1 MKSVCES
8 YLELDMKGQNRGIK
22 GLVSGV
28 EKLFHHLPFLG
39 FPPRKLIPRIST
51 RIFSSN
57 FSRALFHDSARFRWK
72 SIVTDAVLLDSEK
85 SDDECSFVLPSQ
97 ELFSYFR
104 GTYRT
109 VFYIFAPI
117 LFHIYL
123 YIVSGIISRER
134 RTLYERTIIFNE
146 VKVKF

>member
-28 EKLFHHLPFLG
+28 EKLFHDLPFVG

-51 RIFSSN
+51 RVFSSN
-57 FSRALFHDSARFRWK
+57 FFRALFHDSARFRCSK

-85 SDDECSFVLPSQ
+85 FDDECSFVLPSE

-104 GTYRT
+104 GT

-123 YIVSGIISRER
+123 YIVSGSSLLISREKR
-134 RTLYERTIIFNE
+134 FVIRTNDSF
-146 VKVKF
+146 